1 MKNEYTLVMG
11 RNPVLEALKAHQ
23 SFNRVFLQQGVRGP
37 YESEVRQLCKAQTI
51 PLQIVP
57 KERFTKFTRA
67 NHQGILGIL
76 SPIAYQK
83 LEHILPVVFE
93 RSENPLFVLL
103 DGVTDTRNFGAIAR
117 SAELCGAH
125 AVVVPLKNSV
135 QITPDA
141 IKTSAGALL
150 NLPVCREQNLLQAIE
165 FLRMSGVTV
174 FGSSLRTDQSVAD
187 CDFTGPTALVL
198 GSEERGISRE
208 VTALMDQLFKLPQV
222 GKTDSFNV
230 SVAAGIM
237 LYEVLRQ
244 RGR

>member
-11 RNPVLEALKAHQ
+11 RNPVLEALHAHRP
-23 SFNRVFLQQGVRGP
+23 FNRVFLQQGVRGA

-67 NHQGILGIL
+67 NHQGILGLL
-76 SPIAYQK
+76 SPVPYQR
-83 LEHILPVVFE
+83 LEHILPRVYE
-93 RSENPLFVLL
+93 RSQNPLFVLL

-117 SAELCGAH
+117 TAELAGAQ
-125 AVVVPLKNSV
+125 AIVVPLKNSV
-135 QITPDA
+135 QITADA

-150 NLPVCREQNLLQAIE
+150 ELPVCREQNLLLAIE
-165 FLRMSGVTV
+165 FLQMSGVAV
-174 FGSSLRTDQSVAD
+174 YGSSLRTEATIDAL
-187 CDFTGPTALVL
+187 DFTGPTALVL

-208 VTALMDQLFKLPQV
+208 VTALVDRTFKLPQV
-222 GKTDSFNV
+222 GKTDSYNV
-230 SVAAGIM
+230 SVAAGMM

-244 RGR
+244 RNI

>member
-11 RNPVLEALKAHQ
+11 RNPVLEALRAHQ
-23 SFNRVFLQQGVRGP
+23 PFNRVFLQQGVRGA

-51 PLQIVP
+51 PLQIIP
-57 KERFTKFTRA
+57 RERFHKFTRA
-67 NHQGILGIL
+67 NHQGILGLL
-76 SPIAYQK
+76 SPVPYYRLADV
-83 LEHILPVVFE
+83 LPLVYE
-93 RSENPLFVLL
+93 RSQTPLFVLL

-117 SAELCGAH
+117 TAELAGAQ

-150 NLPVCREQNLLQAIE
+150 HLPVCREQNLLQAIE
-165 FLRMSGVTV
+165 LLQLSGVSV
-174 FGSSLRTDQSVAD
+174 YGSSLRTDD
-187 CDFTGPTALVL
+187 TLDGLDFTGPTALVL

-208 VTALMDQLFKLPQV
+208 VTALVDRTFKLPQV
-222 GKTDSFNV
+222 GKSDSYNV
-230 SVAAGIM
+230 SVAAGMM

-244 RGR
+244 RGV